1 MSSSSRQ
8 HSLLAAEDW
17 KKIYQTFREADF
29 QSYDF
34 ETLRK
39 SMIDYLKLYYPED
52 FNDFIESSEY
62 IALIDLIAFLGQS
75 LAFRSDLNAR
85 ESFIDTAER
94 RDSILKLARLINYSP
109 KRSIPAS
116 GFLKIESISTSEKL
130 TDSTG
135 VSITGLP
142 ITWNDTTNNNWL
154 EQFTLIIDATLIDN
168 QTIGKSGNSQLIN
181 GITNSEYTVNLTTG
195 TQPVFAFNAIVNGA
209 QTPFEIVSATSIGQQ
224 YIYEVPPIANN
235 RFNLLY
241 RNDNQGNGSIN
252 TGFFLHFK
260 QGALS
265 TLDFNLEESLANRV
279 LTVGYN
285 GINNSDIWLY
295 SLDVNGD
302 VDVKWSPVPTIA
314 GINVI
319 YNKSVDKNLFQI
331 NTTVNDNIDLVFGDG
346 AFSNIPVGNFRL
358 YFRTGNAQAYK
369 ILPTDVQNASFL
381 IPYVSRDGN
390 VETLSIFA
398 SLNYTVSNAAASETS
413 EEIRQKA
420 PQQFYTQGRMV
431 TGEDYNIVPYTNYAN
446 IAKVKAV
453 NRSSSGV
460 SRFIDV
466 NDSSGKYSSTN
477 IFAQDGV
484 LYKTAQEYEL
494 KLSFLNTNT
503 IGQII
508 SDTVSNILNTREL
521 LHRYYDEVTTY
532 QYPNVEWVMSSLNIG
547 GSTGYFK
554 KYFKDKLTEQILQQI
569 LQLGNITSTA
579 GSHIKVGSL
588 VKFTAGPGNYF
599 NAQNVILPGVPK
611 YDGDKLYIYASVVSV
626 LGDGTNG
633 GAGTMLNGQGPVTLS
648 IKVPTGAAVHSII
661 PRYSNTLTTKTIQEM
676 VTAVAVK
683 SNFYLKYNA
692 GQSEWEITIGNAY
705 DNDWLIKFENVAN
718 VGYSVFW
725 RGLSY
730 IFESTKETKFYYD
743 NKVKIYDSKT
753 DTVIQDNI
761 KFLKVNTQPLTSL
774 PIGLDYRMNILSNI
788 TEADGY
794 VNQNKVTLTFT
805 DNNADGIPDD
815 PYIYKSLVDSSNIV
829 FFKKVIS
836 YDSFIQWEP
845 FDSSLVV
852 TLYTSV
858 SEIPISQ
865 YSEGEV
871 FYIQSTTPE
880 FYVLMNLQGA
890 YSLVRSTDYVAKN
903 GRGSLYFQYM
913 HNSPGNNR
921 IDPSPN
927 NIIDIY
933 VLTKEYAEAYSL
945 WIKDTT
951 GKIEEPQPPTTEELS
966 LAYAGLQ
973 KLKAI
978 SDTIVLSSAKF
989 KPLFGPTAELSLQ
1002 ATFKVVKNAAV
1013 NISDNEIKSR
1023 VITAVNNYFDTA
1035 NWDFGESFYFS
1046 ELSAYLHATLSP
1058 AASSI
1063 IIVPVDAK
1071 SLFGNLYQINAEANE
1086 LLTSSATVANV
1097 EIISAITAATL
1108 NANVAG

>member
-295 SLDVNGD
+295 SLDVNGN
-302 VDVKWSPVPTIA
+302 VDVKWAPVPTVA

-508 SDTVSNILNTREL
+508 SDTVTNILNTREL
-521 LHRYYDEVTTY
+521 LHRYYDEVTAY
-532 QYPNVEWVMSSLNIG
+532 QYPNAEWVMSSLNIG
-547 GSTGYFK
+547 GSTGYFNNIS
-554 KYFKDKLTEQILQQI
+554 TGQI

-579 GSHIKVGSL
+579 GSHIKVGAL
-588 VKFTAGPGNYF
+588 IKFTAGPEKYF
-599 NAQNVILPGVPK
+599 NAQNVILQGVPK